1 MVSYSAA
8 TTDNSVG
15 RVEPNNLDEVFT
27 ADNERMAK
35 NESRDRGNDK
45 GRNTLLNCGFKTAG
59 SSFRETLAR
68 NSSGWS
74 ITRMTSDI
82 DH

>member
-15 RVEPNNLDEVFT
+15 RVEPDNLDEVFI
-27 ADNERMAK
+27 ADNERMTK
-35 NESRDRGNDK
+35 YELRDRGNDK

-59 SSFRETLAR
+59 SFRETLAR

-74 ITRMTSDI
+74 ITRMTSEI